1 MYSFL
6 IYILII
12 TSIFI
17 LYAELSV
24 GNIIYRIDSSG
35 LRVLQLKNSFYYLIN
50 PLYNSFLWNI
60 KLLDVNYIFVLTIST
75 IIYHNY
81 INNYLTSNYNNP

>member
-12 TSIFI
+12 TSLFI

-24 GNIIYRIDSSG
+24 GNIIYRHDSSG
-35 LRVLQLKNSFYYLIN
+35 LRVLQLKNILYYLMN

-60 KLLDVNYIFVLTIST
+60 KLLDVNYIFILIIST
-75 IIYHNY
+75 IIYHNF
-81 INNYLTSNYNNP
+81 LSNIPDQSLEE

>member
-81 INNYLTSNYNNP
+81 INNYLTSNL

>member
-12 TSIFI
+12 TSLFI
-17 LYAELSV
+17 LYAEFSV

-75 IIYHNY
+75 IIYHNKEE
-81 INNYLTSNYNNP
+81 LRLL